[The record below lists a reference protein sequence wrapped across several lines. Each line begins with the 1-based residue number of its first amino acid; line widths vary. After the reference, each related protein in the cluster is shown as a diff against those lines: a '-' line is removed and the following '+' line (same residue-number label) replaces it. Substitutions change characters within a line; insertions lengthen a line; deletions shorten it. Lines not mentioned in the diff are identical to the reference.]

1 VKKALKQE
9 VPVFMTSQTIW
20 GRVDMNVYNTGRD
33 LLNLGVTPLEDM
45 IAETAIVKLMWVAAQ
60 TKSAGKTRD
69 MMLQTIAGEITS
81 RTLVEA

>member
-1 VKKALKQE
+1 
-9 VPVFMTSQTIW
+9 
-20 GRVDMNVYNTGRD
+20 
-33 LLNLGVTPLEDM
+33 M

-60 TKSAGKTRD
+60 TKSACKTRD